1 MKEGTNKS
9 KIIFITALVCIALCI
24 PIGIILG
31 RTLLGKNESNK
42 TNNNVVNNTQ
52 NIIDKNSNEYKEA
65 EKVLNSFEKEFKIS
79 YKNLYNGNYNIKN
92 ISDEDKLK
100 SVIKLMENDGLIKSS
115 CEKDRDIITYVKLN
129 EYLNSFNSK
138 VLNIES
144 NEKYNEDIIKSLTK
158 KYGSEVYSLDYYY
171 NIEFKNNGLDISG
184 PCDNLGQILP
194 NYRIINTSKDD
205 KNLIIYVKIYFSS
218 IGFIYKDYAGKDVI
232 YEATIENNFIVDD
245 NLDKFDTY
253 KYTFKIDNGN
263 YSFVSLEK
271 IK

>member
-1 MKEGTNKS
+1 MKEETNKS

-24 PIGIILG
+24 PIGVLLG
-31 RTLLGKNESNK
+31 RTLLGKNDK
-42 TNNNVVNNTQ
+42 TNNNFVNKK

-65 EKVLNSFEKEFKIS
+65 EKVLKSFEKEFKIS
-79 YKNLYNGNYNIKN
+79 YKNLYNGNYNINN

-115 CEKDRDIITYVKLN
+115 CENDRDIITYDKLN

-144 NEKYNEDIIKSLTK
+144 NEKYNEDIIKNLTK

-194 NYRIINTSKDD
+194 NYRIINTSKYD
-205 KNLIIYVKIYFSS
+205 KSLIIYAKIFFYNAN
-218 IGFIYKDYAGKDVI
+218 FIYKDYAGKDVI

-253 KYTFKIDNGN
+253 KYTFKMGNGN

>member
-1 MKEGTNKS
+1 MEKETNKS

-31 RTLLGKNESNK
+31 RTLLGKNDK
-42 TNNNVVNNTQ
+42 TNNNVVNKQ

-65 EKVLNSFEKEFKIS
+65 EKVLKSFEKEFKIS

-100 SVIKLMENDGLIKSS
+100 SVIKLMENDGLIKGS
-115 CEKDRDIITYVKLN
+115 CENDRDVITYDKFN

-171 NIEFKNNGLDISG
+171 NIEFKNNGLDISM
-184 PCDNLGQILP
+184 PCTETDKIKASD
-194 NYRIINTSKDD
+194 RIIKVEKEN
-205 KNLIIYVKIYFSS
+205 NNYIVYAKIFFNNAN
-218 IGFIYKDYAGKDVI
+218 FIYKDYAGKDVI

-253 KYTFKIDNGN
+253 KYTFKMGNGN

>member
-1 MKEGTNKS
+1 MEKEKKKG
-9 KIIFITALVCIALCI
+9 KIIFTTALVCIALCI

-31 RTLLGKNESNK
+31 RTLLGKNDK

-100 SVIKLMENDGLIKSS
+100 SVINFMENDGLIKSS
-115 CEKDRDIITYVKLN
+115 CENDREIITYDKLN

-144 NEKYNEDIIKSLTK
+144 NEKYNEDKIKGLTK
-158 KYGSEVYSLDYYY
+158 QYTNNEVISLDYYS
-171 NIEFKNNGLDISG
+171 IALKNNGLDISM
-184 PCDNLGQILP
+184 PCTETDKIKASD
-194 NYRIINTSKDD
+194 RIIKVEKEN
-205 KNLIIYVKIYFSS
+205 NNYIIYAKIFFNNAN
-218 IGFIYKDYAGKDVI
+218 FIYKDYAGKDVI

>member
-1 MKEGTNKS
+1 MEKETNKS

-24 PIGIILG
+24 PIGVILG

-42 TNNNVVNNTQ
+42 TNNNVVNKQ
-52 NIIDKNSNEYKEA
+52 NIIDKNSNEYKDA
-65 EKVLNSFEKEFKIS
+65 EKVLNSFENEFKIS
-79 YKNLYNGNYNIKN
+79 YKILYNGNYNIKN

-100 SVIKLMENDGLIKSS
+100 SVIKLMENDGLIKGS
-115 CEKDRDIITYVKLN
+115 CEKDRDVITYDKLN

-184 PCDNLGQILP
+184 PCTETDKIKASD
-194 NYRIINTSKDD
+194 RIIKVEKEN
-205 KNLIIYVKIYFSS
+205 NNYIVYAKIYFNNAN
-218 IGFIYKDYAGKDVI
+218 FIYKDYAGKDVI
-232 YEATIENNFIVDD
+232 YQATIENNFIVDD

-271 IK
+271 I

>member
-1 MKEGTNKS
+1 MKEETNKS

-31 RTLLGKNESNK
+31 RTLLGKNDK
-42 TNNNVVNNTQ
+42 INNNVVNKQ

-65 EKVLNSFEKEFKIS
+65 EKVLDSFEKEFKIS
-79 YKNLYNGNYNIKN
+79 YKNLYNGNYNLKN

-100 SVIKLMENDGLIKSS
+100 SVIKLMENDGLIKGS
-115 CEKDRDIITYVKLN
+115 CENDRDIITYDKLN

-158 KYGSEVYSLDYYY
+158 KYGSEVYSLDYYS
-171 NIEFKNNGLDISG
+171 ITLKNNGLDISM
-184 PCDNLGQILP
+184 PCTETDKIKVSD
-194 NYRIINTSKDD
+194 RIIKVEKEN
-205 KNLIIYVKIYFSS
+205 NNYIVYAKIFFNNAN
-218 IGFIYKDYAGKDVI
+218 FIYKDYAGKDVI

>member
-1 MKEGTNKS
+1 MKDVSDMEKETNKS

-24 PIGIILG
+24 PIEIILG
-31 RTLLGKNESNK
+31 RTLLGKNDK
-42 TNNNVVNNTQ
+42 TNNNVVNKQ

-65 EKVLNSFEKEFKIS
+65 EKVLKSFEKEFKIS

-100 SVIKLMENDGLIKSS
+100 SVIKLMENDGLIKGS
-115 CEKDRDIITYVKLN
+115 CENDRDVITYDKFS

-171 NIEFKNNGLDISG
+171 NIEFKNN
-184 PCDNLGQILP
+184 
-194 NYRIINTSKDD
+194 
-205 KNLIIYVKIYFSS
+205 
-218 IGFIYKDYAGKDVI
+218 
-232 YEATIENNFIVDD
+232 
-245 NLDKFDTY
+245 
-253 KYTFKIDNGN
+253 
-263 YSFVSLEK
+263 
-271 IK
+271 

>member
-1 MKEGTNKS
+1 MEKETNKS

-24 PIGIILG
+24 PIGVLLG
-31 RTLLGKNESNK
+31 RTLLGKNDK
-42 TNNNVVNNTQ
+42 TNNNVVNKQ
-52 NIIDKNSNEYKEA
+52 NIIDKNSNEYKDA
-65 EKVLNSFEKEFKIS
+65 EKVLNSFENEFKIS

-100 SVIKLMENDGLIKSS
+100 SVIKFMENDGLIKSS
-115 CEKDRDIITYVKLN
+115 CEKDRDVITYDKLN

-184 PCDNLGQILP
+184 PCTETDKIKASD
-194 NYRIINTSKDD
+194 RIIKVEKEN
-205 KNLIIYVKIYFSS
+205 NNYIVYAKIFFNNAN
-218 IGFIYKDYAGKDVI
+218 FIYKDYAGKDVI
-232 YEATIENNFIVDD
+232 YEATIDNNFIVDD

-271 IK
+271 I

>member
-1 MKEGTNKS
+1 MEKETNKS
-9 KIIFITALVCIALCI
+9 KIIFITALVCILLCI
-24 PIGIILG
+24 PIGVLLG

-42 TNNNVVNNTQ
+42 TNNNVVNKQ

-100 SVIKLMENDGLIKSS
+100 SVIKFMENDGLIKSS
-115 CEKDRDIITYVKLN
+115 CENNRDIITYDKLN

-171 NIEFKNNGLDISG
+171 NIEFKNNGLDISM
-184 PCDNLGQILP
+184 PCTETDKIKASDKIIKVEKENN
-194 NYRIINTSKDD
+194 NYIV
-205 KNLIIYVKIYFSS
+205 YAKIFFNNAN
-218 IGFIYKDYAGKDVI
+218 FIYKDYAGKDVI

-253 KYTFKIDNGN
+253 KYTFKIDSGN
-263 YSFVSLEK
+263 YTFVSLEK

>member
-31 RTLLGKNESNK
+31 RTLLGRNDK

-100 SVIKLMENDGLIKSS
+100 SVIKLMENDGLIKGS
-115 CEKDRDIITYVKLN
+115 CENDRDIITYDKLN

-144 NEKYNEDIIKSLTK
+144 NVKYNEDKIKRLTK
-158 KYGSEVYSLDYYY
+158 QYTNNEVISLDYYS
-171 NIEFKNNGLDISG
+171 ITLKNNGLDISM
-184 PCDNLGQILP
+184 PC
-194 NYRIINTSKDD
+194 TETD
-205 KNLIIYVKIYFSS
+205 KNKS
-218 IGFIYKDYAGKDVI
+218 
-232 YEATIENNFIVDD
+232 
-245 NLDKFDTY
+245 
-253 KYTFKIDNGN
+253 
-263 YSFVSLEK
+263 
-271 IK
+271 

>member
-1 MKEGTNKS
+1 MKEETNKS

-24 PIGIILG
+24 PIGVLLG
-31 RTLLGKNESNK
+31 RTLLGKNDK
-42 TNNNVVNNTQ
+42 TNNNAVNKQ
-52 NIIDKNSNEYKEA
+52 NIIDKNSNEYKDA

-100 SVIKLMENDGLIKSS
+100 SVIKSMENDGLIKSS
-115 CEKDRDIITYVKLN
+115 CEKDRDVITYDKLN

-144 NEKYNEDIIKSLTK
+144 NEKYNEDKIKGLTK
-158 KYGSEVYSLDYYY
+158 QYTNNEVVSLDYYSVTL
-171 NIEFKNNGLDISG
+171 KNNGLDISM
-184 PCDNLGQILP
+184 PCTETDKIKASD
-194 NYRIINTSKDD
+194 RIIKLEKEN
-205 KNLIIYVKIYFSS
+205 NNYIIYAKIFFNNAN
-218 IGFIYKDYAGKDVI
+218 FIYKDYAGKDVI

-245 NLDKFDTY
+245 NLDKFDNY

-263 YSFVSLEK
+263 YTFVSLEK

>member
-1 MKEGTNKS
+1 MEKETNKS

-24 PIGIILG
+24 PIGVLLG
-31 RTLLGKNESNK
+31 RTLLGKNDK
-42 TNNNVVNNTQ
+42 TNNNVVNKQ

-65 EKVLNSFEKEFKIS
+65 EKVLKFFEKEFKIS

-100 SVIKLMENDGLIKSS
+100 SVIKLMENDGLIKGS
-115 CEKDRDIITYVKLN
+115 CENDRDVITYDKFN

-171 NIEFKNNGLDISG
+171 NIEFKNNGLDISM
-184 PCDNLGQILP
+184 PCTETDKIKASD
-194 NYRIINTSKDD
+194 RIIKVEKEN
-205 KNLIIYVKIYFSS
+205 NNYIVYAKIFFNNAN
-218 IGFIYKDYAGKDVI
+218 FIYKDYAGKDVI

-253 KYTFKIDNGN
+253 KYTFKMDNGN

>member
-1 MKEGTNKS
+1 MEKETNKS

-31 RTLLGKNESNK
+31 RTLLGKNDK
-42 TNNNVVNNTQ
+42 TNNNVVNKQ

-65 EKVLNSFEKEFKIS
+65 EKVLKSFEKEFKIS
-79 YKNLYNGNYNIKN
+79 YKNLYNSNYNIKN

-100 SVIKLMENDGLIKSS
+100 SVIKLMENDGLIKGS
-115 CEKDRDIITYVKLN
+115 CENDRDVITYDKFN

-171 NIEFKNNGLDISG
+171 NIEFKNNGLDISM
-184 PCDNLGQILP
+184 PCTETDKIKASD
-194 NYRIINTSKDD
+194 RIIKVEKEN
-205 KNLIIYVKIYFSS
+205 NNYIVYAKIFFNNAN
-218 IGFIYKDYAGKDVI
+218 FIYKDYAGKDVI

-245 NLDKFDTY
+245 NLDEFDTY
-253 KYTFKIDNGN
+253 KYTFKIDNEN
-263 YSFVSLEK
+263 YTFVSLEK

>member
-1 MKEGTNKS
+1 MEKETNKS

-24 PIGIILG
+24 PIGVILG
-31 RTLLGKNESNK
+31 RTLLGKNDK
-42 TNNNVVNNTQ
+42 TNNNVVNNQ
-52 NIIDKNSNEYKEA
+52 NIIDKNSNEYKDA
-65 EKVLNSFEKEFKIS
+65 EKVLNSFENEFKIS

-115 CEKDRDIITYVKLN
+115 CEKDRDVIAYDKLN

-184 PCDNLGQILP
+184 PCTETDKIKASD
-194 NYRIINTSKDD
+194 RIIKVEKEN
-205 KNLIIYVKIYFSS
+205 NNYIVYAKIYFNNAN
-218 IGFIYKDYAGKDVI
+218 FIYKDYAGKDVI
-232 YEATIENNFIVDD
+232 YQATIENNFIVDD

-271 IK
+271 I

>member
-1 MKEGTNKS
+1 MEKETDKS
-9 KIIFITALVCIALCI
+9 KIIFITALVCIVLCI

-31 RTLLGKNESNK
+31 RTLLGKNDK
-42 TNNNVVNNTQ
+42 TNNNVVNKQ

-100 SVIKLMENDGLIKSS
+100 SVIKFMENDGLIKSY
-115 CEKDRDIITYVKLN
+115 CENNRDVITYDKLN

-144 NEKYNEDIIKSLTK
+144 NEKYNEDKIKGLTK
-158 KYGSEVYSLDYYY
+158 QYTNNEVISLDYYS
-171 NIEFKNNGLDISG
+171 ITLKNNGLDISM
-184 PCDNLGQILP
+184 PCTETDKIKASD
-194 NYRIINTSKDD
+194 RIIKVEKEN
-205 KNLIIYVKIYFSS
+205 NNYIVYAKIFFNNAN
-218 IGFIYKDYAGKDVI
+218 FIYKDYAGKNVI

-263 YSFVSLEK
+263 YTFVSLEK

>member
-1 MKEGTNKS
+1 MEKETNKS

-24 PIGIILG
+24 PIGVLLG

-42 TNNNVVNNTQ
+42 TNNNVVNKQ
-52 NIIDKNSNEYKEA
+52 NIIDKNSNEYKDA
-65 EKVLNSFEKEFKIS
+65 EKVLHSFENEFKIS
-79 YKNLYNGNYNIKN
+79 YKILYNGNYNIKN

-100 SVIKLMENDGLIKSS
+100 SVIKLMENDGLIKGS
-115 CEKDRDIITYVKLN
+115 CEKDRDVITYDKLN

-184 PCDNLGQILP
+184 PCTETDKIKASD
-194 NYRIINTSKDD
+194 RIIKVEKEN
-205 KNLIIYVKIYFSS
+205 NNYIVYAKIYFNNAN
-218 IGFIYKDYAGKDVI
+218 FIYKDYAGKDVI
-232 YEATIENNFIVDD
+232 YQATIENNFIVDD

-271 IK
+271 I

>member
-1 MKEGTNKS
+1 MEKETNKS

-24 PIGIILG
+24 PIGVLLG
-31 RTLLGKNESNK
+31 RTLLGKNDK
-42 TNNNVVNNTQ
+42 TNNNVVNKQ

-65 EKVLNSFEKEFKIS
+65 EKVLKFFEKEFKIS

-100 SVIKLMENDGLIKSS
+100 SVIKLMENDGLIKGS
-115 CEKDRDIITYVKLN
+115 CENDRDVITYDKFN

-171 NIEFKNNGLDISG
+171 NIEFKNNGLDISM
-184 PCDNLGQILP
+184 PCTETDKIKASD
-194 NYRIINTSKDD
+194 RIIKVEKEN
-205 KNLIIYVKIYFSS
+205 NNYIVYAKIFFNNAN
-218 IGFIYKDYAGKDVI
+218 FIYKDYAGKDVI

-245 NLDKFDTY
+245 NLDEFDTY
-253 KYTFKIDNGN
+253 KYTFKMDNGN

>member
-1 MKEGTNKS
+1 MKEETNKS

-31 RTLLGKNESNK
+31 RTLLGKNDK
-42 TNNNVVNNTQ
+42 TNNNVVNKQ

-65 EKVLNSFEKEFKIS
+65 EKVLKSFEKEFKIS

-115 CEKDRDIITYVKLN
+115 CEKDRDIITYDKLN
-129 EYLNSFNSK
+129 EYLNNFNSK

-144 NEKYNEDIIKSLTK
+144 NEKYIEDIIKSLTK
-158 KYGSEVYSLDYYY
+158 KYGSGVYSLDYYY

-184 PCDNLGQILP
+184 PCDALGGIFSD
-194 NYRIINTSKDD
+194 NRIINTSKDNN
-205 KNLIIYVKIYFSS
+205 NLIVYTKVYFSKP
-218 IGFIYKDYAGKDVI
+218 GFIYKDYAGKDVI

>member
-1 MKEGTNKS
+1 MEKETNKS

-24 PIGIILG
+24 PIGVLLG
-31 RTLLGKNESNK
+31 RTLLGKNDK
-42 TNNNVVNNTQ
+42 TNNNVVNNQ
-52 NIIDKNSNEYKEA
+52 NIIDKNSNEYKDA
-65 EKVLNSFEKEFKIS
+65 EKVLNSFENEFKIS

-100 SVIKLMENDGLIKSS
+100 SVIKLMENDSLIKSS
-115 CEKDRDIITYVKLN
+115 CEKDRDVIAYDKLN

-144 NEKYNEDIIKSLTK
+144 NEKYNEDKIKGLTK
-158 KYGSEVYSLDYYY
+158 QYTNNEVISLDYYS
-171 NIEFKNNGLDISG
+171 ITLKNNGLDISM
-184 PCDNLGQILP
+184 PCIETDKIKASD
-194 NYRIINTSKDD
+194 RIIKVEKEN
-205 KNLIIYVKIYFSS
+205 NNYIVYAKIFFNNAN
-218 IGFIYKDYAGKDVI
+218 FIYKDYAGKDVI

>member
-1 MKEGTNKS
+1 
-9 KIIFITALVCIALCI
+9 
-24 PIGIILG
+24 
-31 RTLLGKNESNK
+31 
-42 TNNNVVNNTQ
+42 
-52 NIIDKNSNEYKEA
+52 
-65 EKVLNSFEKEFKIS
+65 
-79 YKNLYNGNYNIKN
+79 
-92 ISDEDKLK
+92 
-100 SVIKLMENDGLIKSS
+100 MENDGLIKSS
-115 CEKDRDIITYVKLN
+115 CEKDRDIISYDKLN

-144 NEKYNEDIIKSLTK
+144 NEKYNEDKIKGLTK
-158 KYGSEVYSLDYYY
+158 QYTNNEVYSLDYYY

-184 PCDNLGQILP
+184 PCDNLGKILP
-194 NYRIINTSKDD
+194 NYRIINTSKD
-205 KNLIIYVKIYFSS
+205 NNNFIIYVKIYFSS

>member
-1 MKEGTNKS
+1 MEKETNKS

-24 PIGIILG
+24 PIGVLLG
-31 RTLLGKNESNK
+31 RTLLGKNDK
-42 TNNNVVNNTQ
+42 TNNNVVNKQ

-65 EKVLNSFEKEFKIS
+65 EKVLKFFEKEFKIS

-100 SVIKLMENDGLIKSS
+100 SVIKLMENDGLIKGS
-115 CEKDRDIITYVKLN
+115 CENDRDVITYDKFN

-171 NIEFKNNGLDISG
+171 NIEFKNNGLDISM
-184 PCDNLGQILP
+184 PCTETDKIKASD
-194 NYRIINTSKDD
+194 RIIKVEKEN
-205 KNLIIYVKIYFSS
+205 NNYIVYAKIFFNNAN
-218 IGFIYKDYAGKDVI
+218 FIYKDYAGKDVI

-245 NLDKFDTY
+245 NLDEFDTY
-253 KYTFKIDNGN
+253 KYTFKIDNEN
-263 YSFVSLEK
+263 YTFVSLEK

>member
-1 MKEGTNKS
+1 MEKETNKS

-42 TNNNVVNNTQ
+42 TNNNIVNNTQ

-100 SVIKLMENDGLIKSS
+100 SVINFMKNDGLIKSS
-115 CEKDRDIITYVKLN
+115 CEKDREIITYDKLN

-144 NEKYNEDIIKSLTK
+144 NEKYNEDIIKGLTK
-158 KYGSEVYSLDYYY
+158 RYINNEVISLDYYS
-171 NIEFKNNGLDISG
+171 ITLKNNGLDISM
-184 PCDNLGQILP
+184 PCTETDKIKASD
-194 NYRIINTSKDD
+194 RIIKVEKEN
-205 KNLIIYVKIYFSS
+205 NNYIVYAKIFFNNAN
-218 IGFIYKDYAGKDVI
+218 FIYKDYAGKDVI

>member
-1 MKEGTNKS
+1 MKEETNKS
-9 KIIFITALVCIALCI
+9 KIIFITAIICIALCI

-31 RTLLGKNESNK
+31 RTLLGKNDK
-42 TNNNVVNNTQ
+42 TNNNVVNKQ
-52 NIIDKNSNEYKEA
+52 NIIDKNSDEYKEA

-100 SVIKLMENDGLIKSS
+100 SVIKLMENDSLIKSS
-115 CEKDRDIITYVKLN
+115 CKKDRDVITYDKLN

-184 PCDNLGQILP
+184 PCTETDKIKASD
-194 NYRIINTSKDD
+194 RIIKVEKEN
-205 KNLIIYVKIYFSS
+205 NNYIVYAKIFFNNAN
-218 IGFIYKDYAGKDVI
+218 FIYKDYAGKDVI
-232 YEATIENNFIVDD
+232 YQATIENNFIVDD

-271 IK
+271 I

>member
-1 MKEGTNKS
+1 MEKETNKS

-24 PIGIILG
+24 PIGVLLG
-31 RTLLGKNESNK
+31 RTLLGKNDK
-42 TNNNVVNNTQ
+42 TNNNVVNNQ
-52 NIIDKNSNEYKEA
+52 NIIDKNSNEYKDA
-65 EKVLNSFEKEFKIS
+65 EKVLNSFENEFKIS

-115 CEKDRDIITYVKLN
+115 CEKDRDVIAYDKLN

-144 NEKYNEDIIKSLTK
+144 NEKYNEDKIKGLTK
-158 KYGSEVYSLDYYY
+158 QYTNNEVISLDYYS
-171 NIEFKNNGLDISG
+171 IALKNNGLDISM
-184 PCDNLGQILP
+184 PCTETDKIKASD
-194 NYRIINTSKDD
+194 RIIKVEKEN
-205 KNLIIYVKIYFSS
+205 NNYIIYAKIFFNNAN
-218 IGFIYKDYAGKDVI
+218 FIYKDYAGKDVI

>member
-1 MKEGTNKS
+1 MEKETNKS

-24 PIGIILG
+24 PIGVLLG
-31 RTLLGKNESNK
+31 RTLLGKNDK
-42 TNNNVVNNTQ
+42 TNNNVVNKQ
-52 NIIDKNSNEYKEA
+52 NIIDKNSNEYKDA
-65 EKVLNSFEKEFKIS
+65 EKVLNSFENEFKIS

-100 SVIKLMENDGLIKSS
+100 SVIKFMENDGLIKSS
-115 CEKDRDIITYVKLN
+115 CEKDRDVITYDKLN

-144 NEKYNEDIIKSLTK
+144 NEKYNEDIIKNLTK

-184 PCDNLGQILP
+184 PCTETDKIKASD
-194 NYRIINTSKDD
+194 RIIKVEKEN
-205 KNLIIYVKIYFSS
+205 NNYIVYAKIFFNNAN
-218 IGFIYKDYAGKDVI
+218 FIYKDYAGKDVI

-271 IK
+271 I

>member
-1 MKEGTNKS
+1 MEKETNKS

-24 PIGIILG
+24 PIGVLLG
-31 RTLLGKNESNK
+31 RTLLGKNDK
-42 TNNNVVNNTQ
+42 TNNNVVNKQ
-52 NIIDKNSNEYKEA
+52 NIIDKNSNEYKDA
-65 EKVLNSFEKEFKIS
+65 EKVLNSFENEFKIS

-100 SVIKLMENDGLIKSS
+100 SVIKFMENDGLIKSS
-115 CEKDRDIITYVKLN
+115 CEKDRDVITYDKLN

-144 NEKYNEDIIKSLTK
+144 NEKYNEDIIKNLTK

-184 PCDNLGQILP
+184 PCTETDKIKASD
-194 NYRIINTSKDD
+194 RIIKVEKEN
-205 KNLIIYVKIYFSS
+205 NNYIVYAKIFFNNAN
-218 IGFIYKDYAGKDVI
+218 FIYKDYAGKDVI

>member
-1 MKEGTNKS
+1 MKEETNKS

-24 PIGIILG
+24 PIGVLLG

-42 TNNNVVNNTQ
+42 TNNNVVNKQ
-52 NIIDKNSNEYKEA
+52 NIIDKNSNEYKDA

-100 SVIKLMENDGLIKSS
+100 SVIKSMENDGLIKSS
-115 CEKDRDIITYVKLN
+115 CEKDRDVITYDKLN

-138 VLNIES
+138 VLNIEA
-144 NEKYNEDIIKSLTK
+144 NEKYNEDKIKGLTK
-158 KYGSEVYSLDYYY
+158 QYTNNEVVSLDYYSVTL
-171 NIEFKNNGLDISG
+171 KNNGLDISM
-184 PCDNLGQILP
+184 PCTETDKIKASD
-194 NYRIINTSKDD
+194 RIIKVEKEN
-205 KNLIIYVKIYFSS
+205 NNYIIYAKIFFNNAN
-218 IGFIYKDYAGKDVI
+218 FIYKDYAGKDVI

>member
-1 MKEGTNKS
+1 MEKETKKG
-9 KIIFITALVCIALCI
+9 KIIFTTALVCIALCI

-31 RTLLGKNESNK
+31 RTLLGKNDK

-100 SVIKLMENDGLIKSS
+100 SVINFMENDGLIKSS
-115 CEKDRDIITYVKLN
+115 CENDREIITYDKLN

-144 NEKYNEDIIKSLTK
+144 NEKYNEDKIKRLTK
-158 KYGSEVYSLDYYY
+158 QYTNNEVISLDYYS
-171 NIEFKNNGLDISG
+171 ITLKNNGLDISM
-184 PCDNLGQILP
+184 PCTETDKIKASD
-194 NYRIINTSKDD
+194 RIIKVEKEN
-205 KNLIIYVKIYFSS
+205 NNYIVYAKIFFNNAN
-218 IGFIYKDYAGKDVI
+218 FIYKDYAGKNVI

-263 YSFVSLEK
+263 YTFVSLEK

>member
-1 MKEGTNKS
+1 MEKETNKS

-31 RTLLGKNESNK
+31 RTLLGKNDK
-42 TNNNVVNNTQ
+42 TNNNVVNKQ

-65 EKVLNSFEKEFKIS
+65 EKVLKSFEKEFKIS

-115 CEKDRDIITYVKLN
+115 CENDRDIITYDKLN
-129 EYLNSFNSK
+129 EYLNNFNSK

-194 NYRIINTSKDD
+194 NYRIINTSKYD
-205 KNLIIYVKIYFSS
+205 KNLIIYAKIYFSS
-218 IGFIYKDYAGKDVI
+218 IGFIYKDYAGKNVI

>member
-1 MKEGTNKS
+1 MEKETNKS

-31 RTLLGKNESNK
+31 RTLLGKNDK
-42 TNNNVVNNTQ
+42 TNNNVVNKQ

-65 EKVLNSFEKEFKIS
+65 EKVLKSFEKEFKIS

-100 SVIKLMENDGLIKSS
+100 SVIKIMENDGLIKSS
-115 CEKDRDIITYVKLN
+115 CENDRDIITYDKLN

-184 PCDNLGQILP
+184 PCDALGGIFSD
-194 NYRIINTSKDD
+194 NRIINTFKDNN
-205 KNLIIYVKIYFSS
+205 NLIVYTKVYFSKP
-218 IGFIYKDYAGKDVI
+218 GFIYKDYAGKDVI

-245 NLDKFDTY
+245 NLDEFDTY
-253 KYTFKIDNGN
+253 KYTFKIDNEN
-263 YSFVSLEK
+263 YTFVSLEK

>member
-1 MKEGTNKS
+1 MKEETNKS

-31 RTLLGKNESNK
+31 RTLLGKNDK
-42 TNNNVVNNTQ
+42 TNNNVVNKQ

-65 EKVLNSFEKEFKIS
+65 EKVLKFFEKEFKIS

-115 CEKDRDIITYVKLN
+115 CENDRDVITYDKFN

-171 NIEFKNNGLDISG
+171 NIEFKNNGLDISM
-184 PCDNLGQILP
+184 PCTETDKIKASD
-194 NYRIINTSKDD
+194 RIIKVEKEN
-205 KNLIIYVKIYFSS
+205 NNYIVYAKIFFNNAN
-218 IGFIYKDYAGKDVI
+218 FIYKDYAGKDVI

>member
-1 MKEGTNKS
+1 MKEETNKS

-31 RTLLGKNESNK
+31 RTLLGKNDK
-42 TNNNVVNNTQ
+42 INNNVVNKQ

-65 EKVLNSFEKEFKIS
+65 EKVLDSFEKEFKIS
-79 YKNLYNGNYNIKN
+79 YKNLYNGNYNLKN

-100 SVIKLMENDGLIKSS
+100 SVIKLMENDGLIKGS
-115 CEKDRDIITYVKLN
+115 CENDRDIITYDKLN

-171 NIEFKNNGLDISG
+171 NIEFKNNGLDISM
-184 PCDNLGQILP
+184 PCTETDKIKASD
-194 NYRIINTSKDD
+194 RIIKVEKEN
-205 KNLIIYVKIYFSS
+205 NNYIVYAKIFFNNAN
-218 IGFIYKDYAGKDVI
+218 FIYKDYAGKDVI

>member
-1 MKEGTNKS
+1 MEKETNKS

-24 PIGIILG
+24 PIGVLLG
-31 RTLLGKNESNK
+31 RTLLGKNDK
-42 TNNNVVNNTQ
+42 TNNNVVKKQ

-100 SVIKLMENDGLIKSS
+100 SVIKFMENDGLIKSS
-115 CEKDRDIITYVKLN
+115 CENNRDIITYDKLN

-144 NEKYNEDIIKSLTK
+144 NEKYNEDIIKSLIK
-158 KYGSEVYSLDYYY
+158 KYGSEVYSLDYYS
-171 NIEFKNNGLDISG
+171 ITLKNNGLDISM
-184 PCDNLGQILP
+184 PCTETDKIKASD
-194 NYRIINTSKDD
+194 RIIKVEKEN
-205 KNLIIYVKIYFSS
+205 NNYIVYAKIFFNNAN
-218 IGFIYKDYAGKDVI
+218 FIYKDYAGKDVI

-263 YSFVSLEK
+263 YTFVSLEK

>member
-1 MKEGTNKS
+1 MEKETNKS

-24 PIGIILG
+24 PIGVLLG
-31 RTLLGKNESNK
+31 RTLLGKNDK
-42 TNNNVVNNTQ
+42 TNNNVVNKQ

-65 EKVLNSFEKEFKIS
+65 EKELKFFEKEFKIS

-100 SVIKLMENDGLIKSS
+100 SVIKLMENDGLIKGS
-115 CEKDRDIITYVKLN
+115 CENDRDVITYDKFN

-171 NIEFKNNGLDISG
+171 NIEFKNNGLDISM
-184 PCDNLGQILP
+184 PCTETDKIKASD
-194 NYRIINTSKDD
+194 RIIKVEKEN
-205 KNLIIYVKIYFSS
+205 NNYIVYAKIFFNNAN
-218 IGFIYKDYAGKDVI
+218 FIYKDYAGKNVI

-253 KYTFKIDNGN
+253 KYTFKIDNEN
-263 YSFVSLEK
+263 YTFVSLEK

>member
-1 MKEGTNKS
+1 MEKETNKS

-31 RTLLGKNESNK
+31 RTLLGKNDK
-42 TNNNVVNNTQ
+42 TNNNVVNNQ
-52 NIIDKNSNEYKEA
+52 NIIDKNSNEYKDA
-65 EKVLNSFEKEFKIS
+65 EKVLNSFENEFKIS
-79 YKNLYNGNYNIKN
+79 YKILYNGNYNIKN

-100 SVIKLMENDGLIKSS
+100 SVIKLMENDGLIKGS
-115 CEKDRDIITYVKLN
+115 CEKDRDVITYDKLN

-184 PCDNLGQILP
+184 PCTETDKIKASD
-194 NYRIINTSKDD
+194 RIIKVEKEN
-205 KNLIIYVKIYFSS
+205 NNYIVYAKIYFNNAN
-218 IGFIYKDYAGKDVI
+218 FIYKDYAGKDVI

-245 NLDKFDTY
+245 NLDKFDIY

-271 IK
+271 I

>member
-1 MKEGTNKS
+1 MEKETKKG
-9 KIIFITALVCIALCI
+9 KIIFTTALVCIALCI

-31 RTLLGKNESNK
+31 RTLLGKNDK

-52 NIIDKNSNEYKEA
+52 NIIDKNSNDYKEA
-65 EKVLNSFEKEFKIS
+65 EKVLNFFEKEFKIS

-100 SVIKLMENDGLIKSS
+100 SVIKLMENDGLIKGS
-115 CEKDRDIITYVKLN
+115 CENNRDIITYDKLN

-144 NEKYNEDIIKSLTK
+144 NEKYNEDKIKRLTK
-158 KYGSEVYSLDYYY
+158 QYTNNEVILLDYYS
-171 NIEFKNNGLDISG
+171 ITLKNNGLDISM
-184 PCDNLGQILP
+184 PCTETDKIKASD
-194 NYRIINTSKDD
+194 RIIKVEKEN
-205 KNLIIYVKIYFSS
+205 NNYIIYAKIFFNNAN
-218 IGFIYKDYAGKDVI
+218 FIYKDYAGKDVI